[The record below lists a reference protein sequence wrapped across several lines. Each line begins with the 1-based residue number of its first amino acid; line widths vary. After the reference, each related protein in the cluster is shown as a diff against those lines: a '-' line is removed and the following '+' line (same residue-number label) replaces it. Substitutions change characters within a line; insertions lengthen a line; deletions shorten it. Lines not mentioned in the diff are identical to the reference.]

1 MMDAFRSSRR
11 AVQALR
17 VAAAAA
23 IALVVSESWH
33 LPHANLAVWT
43 THMIM
48 SSHTHTT
55 FQKGGER
62 IVGRGAGILLG
73 TLLVSLLGE
82 QKLLALGLE
91 VAGLLAFFYAHFCG
105 RLAYTYQNAGL
116 YLQAMLQL
124 GDRDPS
130 VAWVN
135 GGWMFLAIVVGVAVA
150 YLVSWFTG
158 AERDLSIVPGE
169 GSLLPIRGE
178 PLGRAAQMTATML
191 LAQYVFFALDMPP
204 DANTYSL
211 FMMSVIP
218 DLQKMRERTGSYVG
232 GILAGVAYAVPS
244 LLLLN
249 RVLHLPMFV
258 ALVGLGEFVSSY
270 LAQAKGNIRFVGI
283 EMGQIFPLIMVLP
296 LEKIQTPS
304 MTFYNILALFTFTLI
319 AVVVGWVWV
328 AVGLVPDRPAEP
340 AGRRPREA
348 SAPGAASSRA
358 PYSGNR

>member
-1 MMDAFRSSRR
+1 MMDTPRSSSR

-23 IALVVSESWH
+23 IALIVSEWWH
-33 LPHANLAVWT
+33 LPHTNLAVWT

-48 SSHTHTT
+48 STHPHTT
-55 FQKGGER
+55 FQKGVER

-73 TLLVSLLGE
+73 TLIVSLFGE
-82 QKLLALGLE
+82 QKLFALGLE
-91 VAGLLAFFYAHFCG
+91 VVGLLAFFYAHFCG

-124 GDRDPS
+124 GDGDPS
-130 VAWVN
+130 AAWVN

-150 YLVSWFTG
+150 YLVSWITN

-178 PLGRAAQMTATML
+178 PLGRAAQVTATML

-204 DANTYSL
+204 DANTYTL

-218 DLQKMRERTGSYVG
+218 DLQKMRERTGEYVG

-270 LAQAKGNIRFVGI
+270 LAQSKGNIKFVGFA
-283 EMGQIFPLIMVLP
+283 MGMIFPLIMVLP
-296 LEKIQTPS
+296 CEQIQTPS
-304 MTFYNILALFTFTLI
+304 MTFYNIIALFTYTLI
-319 AVVVGWVWV
+319 AVVGGWVWV
-328 AVGLVPDRPAEP
+328 ALGLVPARLEEP
-340 AGRRPREA
+340 AGGP
-348 SAPGAASSRA
+348 SAARGVGAGSS
-358 PYSGNR
+358 

>member
-1 MMDAFRSSRR
+1 
-11 AVQALR
+11 
-17 VAAAAA
+17 
-23 IALVVSESWH
+23 
-33 LPHANLAVWT
+33 
-43 THMIM
+43 MIM
-48 SSHTHTT
+48 SSHPHTT
-55 FQKGGER
+55 FQKGIER

-150 YLVSWFTG
+150 DLVSWFTG

-178 PLGRAAQMTATML
+178 PLARAAEVTATML

-204 DANTYSL
+204 DANTYTL

-218 DLQKMRERTGSYVG
+218 DYSRMRERTGSYVA

-258 ALVGLGEFVSSY
+258 ALVVLGEFIASY
-270 LAQAKGNIRFVGI
+270 LAQSKGNIRFVGV
-283 EMGQIFPLIMVLP
+283 EMGMIFPLMMVLP
-296 LEKIQTPS
+296 WDRVQTPY
-304 MTFYNILALFTFTLI
+304 MTLYNIIALFTYTLI
-319 AVVVGWVWV
+319 AVVIGRAWV
-328 AVGLVPDRPAEP
+328 AIGLVPDRPGEP
-340 AGRRPREA
+340 GRPSAALA
-348 SAPGAASSRA
+348 SAQGAARSSTRA
-358 PYSGNR
+358 PRTGG